1 MILAKHSQNQGMDV
15 SCLSKLIMNNAGICH
30 DFLCYCIVNLLKV
43 EMGQLLSTVPGKS
56 GLIKEI
62 SSSRP

>member
-1 MILAKHSQNQGMDV
+1 
-15 SCLSKLIMNNAGICH
+15 MNNAGICH

-56 GLIKEI
+56 GPNKGNK
-62 SSSRP
+62 